1 MSIKKTSGRIKIL
14 PDSVSLRIA
23 AGEVIDR
30 PFSIVREL
38 LDNSIDAGSS
48 KIDLYI
54 NGGGIDHI
62 RVVDNGRGM
71 SQEDMRICYLPYSTS
86 KINRMEDLD
95 TLKTMGFR
103 GEALSSIAACSKL
116 EVISKIKNN
125 PPNKLIVHSS
135 SKISLNRAAGSKGT
149 VIDVSDLFYSI
160 PARKKFLKKPSAEA
174 TACKKTLIEKALP
187 FPDISFRF
195 YSDNKLKIFL
205 PASTLK
211 ERFLSAYP
219 GLFNTQLIHETY
231 SEHKDYKLRIIA
243 ADPALKRKDRR
254 YIQIF
259 LNNRRINEFALV
271 QAVEYGYSNFIPGGE
286 YPVLF
291 LFIDI
296 NPALID
302 FNIHP
307 AKKEVRFFNLPE
319 IHHSVVD
326 LIKSFLSTFEYNY
339 KKSIDKYT
347 PSVGFSDFNNM
358 FREKNNYY
366 KAGTIQTDNPENS
379 IIEKIQ
385 NSTTIIDKTN
395 FKNVKEE
402 TSKHQILYMG
412 QLFKLFLLAA
422 IDTNFY
428 FIDQHAAHEKILYN
442 ELRSK
447 KHKKQDLLIPFLFEL
462 ESSKDKLF
470 KQNLKEYQN
479 IGISIEN
486 LGNYKWQLIS
496 IPELC
501 AGRETIIVDFIKAQ
515 KGSAS
520 NLEADLYA
528 DIACKSA
535 IKDGD
540 TLDNTTAVNLIQQ
553 TMELKNARCPH
564 GRPVWFQVSR
574 EELFHFVGRL

>member
-38 LDNSIDAGSS
+38 LDNSIDAGAS

-54 NGGGIDHI
+54 TGGGTEHI
-62 RVVDNGRGM
+62 RVVDNGTGM
-71 SQEDMRICYLPYSTS
+71 SLEDMKICYLPYSTS
-86 KINRMEDLD
+86 KIGRMEDLD
-95 TLKTMGFR
+95 TLTTLGFR
-103 GEALSSIAACSKL
+103 GEALSSIAACSRL
-116 EVISKIKNN
+116 EIISKLANS
-125 PPNKLIVHSS
+125 PPNKLTVHSS
-135 SKISLNRAAGSKGT
+135 RLISLNRAAGTEGT

-205 PASTLK
+205 PAATLK
-211 ERFLSAYP
+211 ERLLSAYP
-219 GLFNTQLIHETY
+219 DLFNPQLIYETY
-231 SEHKDYKLRIIA
+231 SEHKDYKLRILA
-243 ADPALKRKDRR
+243 GDPALKRKDRR

-271 QAVEYGYSNFIPGGE
+271 QAVEYGYSAFMPGGN

-307 AKKEVRFFNLPE
+307 AKKEARFFNLPE

-339 KKSIDKYT
+339 KKSMDKYT
-347 PSVGFSDFNNM
+347 PSVGFSEFNNM
-358 FREKNNYY
+358 FREKNNLY
-366 KAGTIQTDNPENS
+366 KADTIQTDKRRNT

-385 NSTTIIDKTN
+385 NSTTINDKTN
-395 FKNVKEE
+395 FNNSKEE
-402 TSKHQILYMG
+402 TREHQIIYMG
-412 QLFKLFLLAA
+412 QLFKLFLLAS

-447 KHKKQDLLIPFLFEL
+447 KHRKQDLLIPFLFEL
-462 ESSKDKLF
+462 EKSKDELF
-470 KQNLKEYQN
+470 HKNLKEYQN
-479 IGISIEN
+479 IGISVEK
-486 LGNYKWQLIS
+486 LSDFRWQLIS
-496 IPELC
+496 VPELC
-501 AGRETIIVDFIKAQ
+501 TGKEDIIVNFIKSQ
-515 KGSAS
+515 TGSAS